1 MQPKPPVPQSR
12 VAVTLRRGDT
22 IDFVE
27 STSLGPDEVLQAST
41 SGIKDFGKVAYPRV
55 GRCVYCEATDD
66 LRREHIIPFGLSGNA
81 VLPAA
86 SCRRCAKITSKFEAQ
101 VLRGPMRS
109 VRVLRNLRSGSKHNG
124 APVTERLD
132 IIRKGVR
139 ETVELQIDEYPVVL
153 HFPVFAPPGLLT
165 GPSRPGIEI
174 TGVVSVSF
182 GPSPQAV
189 LARLGAQEIV
199 LESQR
204 DRPAAFARMIAK
216 IGYAMA
222 FAEGAL
228 SGVDGPSPVLPAI
241 LGEVDNIG
249 RWVGTLTEPIRKY
262 PGLLHR
268 IAIREDLDRCLIV
281 AEVQLFADSETPSYG
296 VILGSVKK
304 S

>member
-22 IDFVE
+22 IEFVE
-27 STSLGPDEVLQAST
+27 GTSLGPDEVLQAST
-41 SGIKDFGKVAYPRV
+41 GGIKDVGKVAYPPA
-55 GRCVYCEATDD
+55 GHCIYCTATDD

-81 VLPAA
+81 VLPFAT
-86 SCRRCAKITSKFEAQ
+86 CRKCANITSGFETQ

-109 VRVLRNLRSGSKHNG
+109 VRVLRELRSYSKHRG

-132 IIRKGVR
+132 IKRNGVR
-139 ETVELQIDEYPVVL
+139 ETVELRIDEYPTLL
-153 HFPVFAPPGLLT
+153 HFPTFAPPGLLT
-165 GPSRPGIEI
+165 GQSRPGIEI

-182 GPSPQAV
+182 APSPQAV
-189 LARLGAQEIV
+189 LARLGGQEIV
-199 LESQR
+199 LESQP
-204 DRPAAFARMIAK
+204 DRPVAFARMIAK

-228 SGVDGPSPVLPAI
+228 SRVDGPSPVLPAI
-241 LGEVDNIG
+241 LGEVDDIG

-268 IAIREDLDRCLIV
+268 IAIREDLDRRLIV

-296 VILGSVKK
+296 VILGCVKK